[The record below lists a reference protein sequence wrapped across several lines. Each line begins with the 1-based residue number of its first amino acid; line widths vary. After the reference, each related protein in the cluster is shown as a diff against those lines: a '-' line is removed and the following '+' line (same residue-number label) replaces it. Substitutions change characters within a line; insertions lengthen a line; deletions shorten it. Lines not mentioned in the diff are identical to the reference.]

1 MRDAERTGGDDRAP
15 GERGAAKSAWLLRGA
30 ARLVLAR
37 YPERGP
43 EIVAIAQC
51 GRDRPRRGARRGGEP
66 RRLALR
72 PASTRAVWLQGA
84 LLAVALAG
92 LVALTP
98 LALVLPF
105 ALLALGVFDARLA
118 AGATLFW
125 LFRLVTADLAEGHL
139 AALAADARRV
149 RARRARDAALVA
161 PRGRALTGVWPQN
174 LRRTQ
179 VCGHTPHTRFQ
190 RCTTA

>member
-1 MRDAERTGGDDRAP
+1 MSATHRGDDRTGRDERGMSAPRPGGDDRTP
-15 GERGAAKSAWLLRGA
+15 GERGAATNGWVLRGA
-30 ARLVLAR
+30 ARFVLAR

-43 EIVAIAQC
+43 EIVAIAQA
-51 GRDRPRRGARRGGEP
+51 GATDRRAVLAEAASLVG
-66 RRLALR
+66 LALR
-72 PASTRAVWLQGA
+72 PASTRAVWLHGA

-92 LVALTP
+92 LVAITP

-139 AALAADARRV
+139 LRWLLMLAGLALAVHVTRLSLRRAAAL
-149 RARRARDAALVA
+149 
-161 PRGRALTGVWPQN
+161 
-174 LRRTQ
+174 
-179 VCGHTPHTRFQ
+179 
-190 RCTTA
+190 

>member
-1 MRDAERTGGDDRAP
+1 MSAAWTGDDDGAPVESGAATSAWPLRDAERTGGDDRAP

-37 YPERGP
+37 YPEHGP
-43 EIVAIAQC
+43 EIVATAQA
-51 GRDRPRRGARRGGEP
+51 GATDRGAVLAEAASLVG
-66 RRLALR
+66 LALR
-72 PASTRAVWLQGA
+72 PASTRAVWLQGT

-139 AALAADARRV
+139 LRWLLMLAGFALAAHVTRLSL
-149 RARRARDAALVA
+149 RRAAAL
-161 PRGRALTGVWPQN
+161 
-174 LRRTQ
+174 
-179 VCGHTPHTRFQ
+179 
-190 RCTTA
+190 